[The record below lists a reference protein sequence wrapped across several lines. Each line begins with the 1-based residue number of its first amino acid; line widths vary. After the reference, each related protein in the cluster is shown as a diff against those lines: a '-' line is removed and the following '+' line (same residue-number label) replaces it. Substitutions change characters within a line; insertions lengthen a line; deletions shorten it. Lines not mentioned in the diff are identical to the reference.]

1 MENPFPITTRQRTL
15 KPLDEWPASSADA
28 SSPTAFPVP
37 MNALGGPRGP
47 HARGLSRTPARSGV
61 GHGNRQKGAAL
72 VTSLIILLML
82 TLMGVAAMQTTTLE
96 EKMAGNLR
104 NENLAFQA
112 AEAALRAGEAYLQ
125 EFAIG
130 PFVADTSA
138 TNLALNPA
146 GLYQPTLS
154 SNNERWQQTDIWTE
168 AGSRA
173 HAQALAGL
181 AEQPRYII
189 EDLSSYTRCTNA
201 GNCTNVPLPRMPGG
215 SVKFGPIPDVG
226 RFRITARGVGGTTD
240 AVVLLQSYYNR

>member
-1 MENPFPITTRQRTL
+1 MIT
-15 KPLDEWPASSADA
+15 
-28 SSPTAFPVP
+28 V
-37 MNALGGPRGP
+37 
-47 HARGLSRTPARSGV
+47 
-61 GHGNRQKGAAL
+61 
-72 VTSLIILLML
+72 LIILLLL
-82 TLMGVAAMQTTTLE
+82 TLIGVTSMQTTALE

-112 AEAALRAGEAYLQ
+112 AEAALRSGEAYLQ
-125 EFAIG
+125 GVSIG
-130 PFVADTSA
+130 PFAADTSE

-154 SNNERWQQTDIWTE
+154 PGKERWQQPNIWAA
-168 AGSRA
+168 AGSQA

-181 AEQPRYII
+181 AEPPRYII
-189 EDLSSYTRCTNA
+189 EDMSSYTKCTNS
-201 GNCTNVPLPRMPGG
+201 GNCTNVPLPRTPGG